1 MIPNTAYRVRDYFY
15 SMIQIIPFLLAIT
28 LVSCSGQIRTEMNSE
43 EKIRAVLANQ
53 QQCWNQGDID
63 CFMQGYW
70 NSDSL
75 RFIGKSGINYGWQAT
90 LDNYKKSY
98 PDKSAMG
105 TLNFELLNLEP
116 IGTDHYLVTGKW
128 KLIRQADEPN
138 GLFTL
143 IWKRFGD
150 EWKIIYDH
158 SS

>member
-1 MIPNTAYRVRDYFY
+1 MKSTLTILLTA
-15 SMIQIIPFLLAIT
+15 LLF
-28 LVSCSGQIRTEMNSE
+28 SCSNPIRPDMKAE
-43 EKIRAVLANQ
+43 EKIRLVLAEQ
-53 QQCWNQGDID
+53 QICWNKGDID
-63 CFMQGYW
+63 CFMVGYW

-98 PDKSAMG
+98 PDKAAMG
-105 TLNFELLNLEP
+105 KLEFDILNVEP
-116 IGTDHYLVTGKW
+116 MGAENYLVTGNW
-128 KLIRQADEPN
+128 KLVREADEPN

-143 IWKRFGD
+143 IWKRFGN

>member
-1 MIPNTAYRVRDYFY
+1 MKSLLPILA
-15 SMIQIIPFLLAIT
+15 SLFLLACHNPT
-28 LVSCSGQIRTEMNSE
+28 LPDMQAE
-43 EKIRAVLANQ
+43 EKIRAVLTEQ
-53 QQCWNQGDID
+53 QECWNKGDID

-75 RFIGKSGINYGWQAT
+75 RFIGKSGVNRGWQAT

-98 PDKSAMG
+98 PDKAAMG

-116 IGTDHYLVTGKW
+116 LGADNYLVTGKW
-128 KLIRQADEPN
+128 KLIRKSDEPN

-143 IWKRFGD
+143 IWKRFD
-150 EWKIIYDH
+150 NEWKIIYDH

>member
-1 MIPNTAYRVRDYFY
+1 MKPIALIF
-15 SMIQIIPFLLAIT
+15 SAFLF
-28 LVSCSGQIRTEMNSE
+28 SCQSPTSPDMKAE
-43 EKIRAVLANQ
+43 EKIRTVLAQ
-53 QQCWNQGDID
+53 QQDCWNQGDIE

-90 LDNYKKSY
+90 LNNYRRTY
-98 PDKSAMG
+98 PNKNAMG
-105 TLNFELLNLEP
+105 TLNFELINLEP
-116 IGTDHYLVTGKW
+116 LGNDHYLVTGKW
-128 KLIRQADEPN
+128 KLTRESDEPH

-150 EWKIIYDH
+150 DWNIIYDH

>member
-1 MIPNTAYRVRDYFY
+1 MKA
-15 SMIQIIPFLLAIT
+15 
-28 LVSCSGQIRTEMNSE
+28 E
-43 EKIRAVLANQ
+43 EKIRTVLSEQ
-53 QQCWNQGDID
+53 QDCWNQGDID

-75 RFIGKSGINYGWQAT
+75 RFIGKSGVNYGWQAT

-98 PDKSAMG
+98 PDKAAMG
-105 TLNFELLNLEP
+105 QLEFDILHVEP
-116 IGTDHYLVTGKW
+116 LGNEHYLVTGKW
-128 KLIRQADEPN
+128 KLIRETDTPN

-143 IWKRFGD
+143 IWKRFED

>member
-1 MIPNTAYRVRDYFY
+1 MKSLFPTMACL
-15 SMIQIIPFLLAIT
+15 FLLACHNPT
-28 LVSCSGQIRTEMNSE
+28 RPDMKAE
-43 EKIRAVLANQ
+43 EKIRTVLAEQ
-53 QQCWNQGDID
+53 QECWNKGDID

-75 RFIGKSGINYGWQAT
+75 RFIGSSGINYGWQAT
-90 LDNYKKSY
+90 LHSYKSSY
-98 PDKSAMG
+98 PDKTAMG
-105 TLNFELLNLEP
+105 KLEFDILNVEP
-116 IGTDHYLVTGKW
+116 LGTEHCLVTGKW
-128 KLIRQADEPN
+128 KLIREVDEPN

>member
-1 MIPNTAYRVRDYFY
+1 MACL
-15 SMIQIIPFLLAIT
+15 FLLA
-28 LVSCSGQIRTEMNSE
+28 CHNPNQPDMKAE
-43 EKIRAVLANQ
+43 EKIRTVLAEQ
-53 QQCWNQGDID
+53 QECWNKGDLD

-75 RFIGKSGINYGWQAT
+75 RFIGQSGVNYGWQAT
-90 LDNYKKSY
+90 LDSYKKSY
-98 PDKSAMG
+98 PDKAAMG
-105 TLNFELLNLEP
+105 TLEFDILNVELV
-116 IGTDHYLVTGKW
+116 GTENCLVTGKW
-128 KLIRQADEPN
+128 KLIREADEPN

>member
-1 MIPNTAYRVRDYFY
+1 MI
-15 SMIQIIPFLLAIT
+15 MIALLLNLFALSPAT
-28 LVSCSGQIRTEMNSE
+28 DSAEHQIRQ
-43 EKIRAVLANQ
+43 ILAQ
-53 QQCWNQGDID
+53 QQDCWNQGDLE
-63 CFMQGYW
+63 CFMDGYW

-75 RFIGKSGINYGWQAT
+75 RFIGSSGINYGWQAT
-90 LDNYKKSY
+90 LDNYKRTY
-98 PDKSAMG
+98 PDKAAMG

-116 IGTDHYLVTGKW
+116 LGNDHYLVTGKW
-128 KLIRQADEPN
+128 KLIRESDTPN

>member
-1 MIPNTAYRVRDYFY
+1 MK
-15 SMIQIIPFLLAIT
+15 SFLPIMACVFLA
-28 LVSCSGQIRTEMNSE
+28 SCHNPTRPDMKAE
-43 EKIRAVLANQ
+43 EKIRLVLAEQ
-53 QQCWNQGDID
+53 QICWNKGDID
-63 CFMQGYW
+63 SFMDGYW

-98 PDKSAMG
+98 PDKAAMG
-105 TLNFELLNLEP
+105 KLEFDILNLEP
-116 IGTDHYLVTGKW
+116 MGTENYLVTGKW
-128 KLIRQADEPN
+128 KLIREADEPN

>member
-1 MIPNTAYRVRDYFY
+1 MAG
-15 SMIQIIPFLLAIT
+15 LLLFA
-28 LVSCSGQIRTEMNSE
+28 CSHPQDPDINGE
-43 EKIRAVLANQ
+43 EKIRAVLAEQ
-53 QQCWNQGDID
+53 QECWNQGDIE
-63 CFMQGYW
+63 CFMRGYW
-70 NSDSL
+70 KSDSL
-75 RFIGKSGINYGWQAT
+75 KFIGKSGINYGWQAT
-90 LDNYKKSY
+90 LDNYKQSY

-105 TLNFELLNLEP
+105 TLNFDLINLEP

-128 KLIRQADEPN
+128 KLTRESDEPH

>member
-1 MIPNTAYRVRDYFY
+1 MKA
-15 SMIQIIPFLLAIT
+15 
-28 LVSCSGQIRTEMNSE
+28 E
-43 EKIRAVLANQ
+43 EKIRTVLAQ
-53 QQCWNQGDID
+53 QQDCWNQGDIE

-90 LDNYKKSY
+90 LNNYRRTY
-98 PDKSAMG
+98 PNKNAMG
-105 TLNFELLNLEP
+105 TLNFELINLEP
-116 IGTDHYLVTGKW
+116 LGNDHYLVTGKW
-128 KLIRQADEPN
+128 KLTRESDEPH

-150 EWKIIYDH
+150 DWNIIYDH

>member
-1 MIPNTAYRVRDYFY
+1 MITIA
-15 SMIQIIPFLLAIT
+15 LLLNLFALNPAT
-28 LVSCSGQIRTEMNSE
+28 DSAEHQIRQ
-43 EKIRAVLANQ
+43 ILAQ
-53 QQCWNQGDID
+53 QQDCWNQGDLE
-63 CFMQGYW
+63 CFMDGYW

-75 RFIGKSGINYGWQAT
+75 RFIGSSGINYGWQAT
-90 LDNYKKSY
+90 LDNYKRTY
-98 PDKSAMG
+98 PDKAAMG

-116 IGTDHYLVTGKW
+116 LGNDHYLVTGKW
-128 KLIRQADEPN
+128 KLIRESDTPN

>member
-1 MIPNTAYRVRDYFY
+1 MACL
-15 SMIQIIPFLLAIT
+15 FLLA
-28 LVSCSGQIRTEMNSE
+28 CHNPIRPDMKAE
-43 EKIRAVLANQ
+43 EKIRTVLAEQ
-53 QQCWNQGDID
+53 QECWNKGDID
-63 CFMQGYW
+63 CFMEGYW

-98 PDKSAMG
+98 PDKAAMG
-105 TLNFELLNLEP
+105 KLEFDILNVELV
-116 IGTDHYLVTGKW
+116 GTENCLVTGKW
-128 KLIRQADEPN
+128 KLIREADEPN

>member
-1 MIPNTAYRVRDYFY
+1 MKSI
-15 SMIQIIPFLLAIT
+15 LAISACVFI
-28 LVSCSGQIRTEMNSE
+28 LACSAPTKPDMKTE
-43 EKIRAVLANQ
+43 EKIRNVLAEQ
-53 QQCWNQGDID
+53 QECWNHGDID

-98 PDKSAMG
+98 PDKAAMG
-105 TLNFELLNLEP
+105 TLNFQLLNLEP
-116 IGTDHYLVTGKW
+116 IGTDHFLVTGKW
-128 KLIRQADEPN
+128 KLTREADEPN